1 MFGITWENK
10 MIERLE
16 EESQK
21 NYSLYCVYQ
30 NMGRNRSLAKVSEQT
45 GISKRWIESL
55 SSKYDWIHRTEV
67 YDTHQQQLMYEGMAK
82 EIKEMGK
89 RQASYSL
96 QMITA
101 LITPAQ
107 ELLKRLKDKN
117 GKLDFSDVSDTDLV
131 QTVSRCATAFKLL
144 TDVERLAR
152 GEPTDIQALSVKP
165 KIDTNFIDKIGS
177 NEESSKLA
185 TELLAKIKDTN

>member
-1 MFGITWENK
+1 MT
-10 MIERLE
+10 IERLE

-30 NMGRNRSLAKVSEQT
+30 NMGRNRSLSKVAEQT
-45 GISKRWIESL
+45 SVSKRWLESL
-55 SSKYDWIHRTEV
+55 SSKYDWVHRAEV

-89 RQASYSL
+89 RQASYTL

-107 ELLKRLKDKN
+107 ELL
-117 GKLDFSDVSDTDLV
+117 
-131 QTVSRCATAFKLL
+131 
-144 TDVERLAR
+144 
-152 GEPTDIQALSVKP
+152 
-165 KIDTNFIDKIGS
+165 
-177 NEESSKLA
+177 
-185 TELLAKIKDTN
+185 

>member
-1 MFGITWENK
+1 MFGITWEKN

-30 NMGRNRSLAKVSEQT
+30 NMGRNRSLAKVAEQT
-45 GISKRWIESL
+45 DISKRWIESL
-55 SSKYDWIHRTEV
+55 SSKYDWTHRTEV
-67 YDTHQQQLMYEGMAK
+67 YDTHQQQLLYEGMAK

-107 ELLKRLKDKN
+107 ELLKRLKEYPNQED
-117 GKLDFSDVSDTDLV
+117 
-131 QTVSRCATAFKLL
+131 
-144 TDVERLAR
+144 EY
-152 GEPTDIQALSVKP
+152 IQEQRVFQK
-165 KIDTNFIDKIGS
+165 
-177 NEESSKLA
+177 
-185 TELLAKIKDTN
+185 

>member
-1 MFGITWENK
+1 

-30 NMGRNRSLAKVSEQT
+30 NMGRNRSLSKVAEQT

-55 SSKYDWIHRTEV
+55 
-67 YDTHQQQLMYEGMAK
+67 
-82 EIKEMGK
+82 GK

-117 GKLDFSDVSDTDLV
+117 GKLDFGNISDTELV

>member
-1 MFGITWENK
+1 
-10 MIERLE
+10 
-16 EESQK
+16 
-21 NYSLYCVYQ
+21 
-30 NMGRNRSLAKVSEQT
+30 
-45 GISKRWIESL
+45 
-55 SSKYDWIHRTEV
+55 
-67 YDTHQQQLMYEGMAK
+67 MAK

-117 GKLDFSDVSDTDLV
+117 GKLDFGEISDTELV

-165 KIDTNFIDKIGS
+165 KIDTSFIDKIGS